1 MNVGCRFQLLRS
13 LQNLDL
19 LGGLDRLTMIL
30 LLAAH
35 IWRRLTK
42 KIDQWRPH
50 FLWLQEA
57 TAEGE
62 RLKAVAL
69 NTPGGENLV
78 ALETVEQLN
87 FSWMNI
93 STQKED
99 FLDVETFLKKI
110 GAKAD

>member
-1 MNVGCRFQLLRS
+1 MRADTDKQIAQINADARLEAAKLKADADLYKAGLEAKGTLLE
-13 LQNLDL
+13 
-19 LGGLDRLTMIL
+19 
-30 LLAAH
+30 
-35 IWRRLTK
+35 K
-42 KIDQWRPH
+42 
-50 FLWLQEA
+50 EA